1 LIGISAIDFS
11 LNADALLLM
20 TRNWRECDNLL
31 ANITLG
37 AIFRTDLRGS
47 NLDGSHVRLVKFM
60 INTTIKRIKKISLI
74 FRELIISNYAVFIDD
89 EISSGNIAWE
99 KLAMEDD
106 AAMKLN
112 EIKRLT
118 IVEQDER
125 ISLITCNL
133 NDILIYMGISG
144 YLLSN
149 YLL

>member
-1 LIGISAIDFS
+1 
-11 LNADALLLM
+11 
-20 TRNWRECDNLL
+20 
-31 ANITLG
+31 
-37 AIFRTDLRGS
+37 
-47 NLDGSHVRLVKFM
+47 M